1 MENYERPQEYYDTKE
16 EIELWK
22 EDDWWIISHKGM
34 NVTTQGKTRLEAL
47 LMLAD
52 AISGYKNSDEDLVEM
67 SQEVFIPDEDMI
79 EFMDEMTDNQIS
91 NPASGAQLTCFSFF
105 ILDGIVVFFI
115 CGYIFQFLPSE
126 TAIIEPCTPLSNMYF
141 Y

>member
-79 EFMDEMTDNQIS
+79 EFMDEMTDN
-91 NPASGAQLTCFSFF
+91 
-105 ILDGIVVFFI
+105 
-115 CGYIFQFLPSE
+115 
-126 TAIIEPCTPLSNMYF
+126 
-141 Y
+141 